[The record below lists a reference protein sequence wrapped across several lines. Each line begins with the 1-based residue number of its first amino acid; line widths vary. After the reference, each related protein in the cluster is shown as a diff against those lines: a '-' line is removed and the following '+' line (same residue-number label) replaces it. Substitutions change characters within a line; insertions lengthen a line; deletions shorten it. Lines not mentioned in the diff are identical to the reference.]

1 MAIRIAMIGSEETL
15 QQALTIAK
23 DIEDIEI
30 SPIMY
35 RSPNESNSLL
45 NLTGQCDVILFSG
58 ELSFHYAQKE
68 LARFNQPT
76 LYIPDDELSVALTLL
91 YISNHLK
98 IDYNQLSIDLTDR
111 KYLHEVLGQFDDD
124 ITIPF
129 IQDYPWLKEATDRT
143 FQIESVIARHVELW
157 ESKQVSY
164 VITSIHAVYDRL
176 IKLDIPCIR
185 LMEPKKNIIETLI
198 KARNL
203 GELSIAKKSQ
213 IAVGTF
219 VFYSDEPIAAL
230 EIELV
235 NIAKL
240 TNCTVK
246 KISPQDFIIYGTRS
260 GVEYLLE
267 NRVVFENLFRT
278 LNNTASTVNVGFGY
292 GMTIVEA
299 EKNANIALSYS
310 QKNKKK
316 NIFHVVNDEQTVI
329 NPFQNQDR
337 SSILKSENMNLIK
350 IAKELGISVTNLNK
364 MIQFHQTRPI
374 NRFTSSDI
382 SEYFGIG
389 KRAAEQILK
398 KFSAKGYIK
407 VIGEEQPHLNGRPRS
422 VYRLELPHI

>member
-15 QQALTIAK
+15 QQALTLANT
-23 DIEDIEI
+23 IEDIEI

-35 RSPNESNSLL
+35 RSPEESSSLL
-45 NLTGQCDVILFSG
+45 KLTGQCDVILFSG

-68 LARFNQPT
+68 LVHYNQPT

-91 YISNHLK
+91 YISNHLN

-111 KYLHEVLGQFDDD
+111 KYLHEVLVQFDSNL
-124 ITIPF
+124 TIPF
-129 IQDYPWLKEATDRT
+129 VQDYPWLKETTDRT
-143 FQIESVIARHVELW
+143 FQIETVVAKHVELW

-164 VITSIHAVYDRL
+164 VVTSIHAVYDKL

-185 LMEPKKNIIETLI
+185 LVEPKKNISEALL

-219 VFYSDEPIAAL
+219 VFYTDEPLVTL
-230 EIELV
+230 EMEME

-246 KISPQDFIIYGTRS
+246 KINSQNFIIYGTHS

-267 NRVVFENLFRT
+267 NREVFEKLFQT
-278 LNNTASTVNVGFGY
+278 LNDTASTVDGGFGY

-316 NIFHVVNDEQTVI
+316 NIFHVVNAEQTVI

-337 SSILKSENMNLIK
+337 SSILQSENMNMIK
-350 IAKELGISVTNLNK
+350 IAKELGISVTNLHK
-364 MIQFHQTRPI
+364 MIQFHQNRPM

-398 KFSAKGYIK
+398 KFSVKGYIK

-422 VYRLELPHI
+422 VYRLELPPM